1 MLPYTIRFTERDQ
14 SGITFEGTYN
24 NMPDALIQYYM
35 LADSGKSDHS
45 VFVWGNYNG
54 IDVWKEYHADDSK

>member
-1 MLPYTIRFTERDQ
+1 MHPYTIRVTERQ
-14 SGITFEGTYN
+14 GKQTTFEGAYS
-24 NMPDALIQYYM
+24 NMPDALRQYYL

-45 VFVWGNYNG
+45 VFVWGNYKG